1 MVIHIDHTGNVM
13 VFRIYDKYE
22 LHPDPTDP
30 KHCDA
35 VLYLFAF
42 WSLITTYILAVVM
55 ALLVIYAIWDG
66 CLESEVDEET
76 IALEMS
82 DMA

>member
-1 MVIHIDHTGNVM
+1 MVIHIDHTGNVL

-42 WSLITTYILAVVM
+42 WSIITTYFLALAV
-55 ALLVIYAIWDG
+55 ALHFVYAKWYG
-66 CLESEVDEET
+66 CRESEVDEET